1 MQGMINE
8 KSKTIA
14 VDFDGTIVE
23 HAYPAIGNEMLFAFA
38 TLKRLQERG
47 HKLILWSIREGQT
60 LQEAVDFCKANGVEF
75 YAVNANF
82 HGEVLEPGVSARK
95 VNADIFVDDRNVGGF
110 RGWSEI
116 YQMLHPEDGPF
127 FHQLENEKAHFNYK
141 EARKKKG
148 IWGRIFGK

>member
-1 MQGMINE
+1 MQGVLNE

-14 VDFDGTIVE
+14 VDFDGTVVE
-23 HAYPAIGNEMLFAFA
+23 HAYPAIGREMLFAFA
-38 TLKRLQERG
+38 TLKRLQEKG

-60 LQEAVDFCKANGVEF
+60 LQEAVDYCKANGVEF

-82 HGEVLEPGVSARK
+82 QGEVLEPGVSARK
-95 VNADIFVDDRNVGGF
+95 VNADIFIDDRNVGGF

-127 FHQLENEKAHFNYK
+127 FHQLENEKAHFNFR

-148 IWGRIFGK
+148 FWARLFGK

>member
-1 MQGMINE
+1 MQGVLNE

-14 VDFDGTIVE
+14 VDFDGTVVE
-23 HAYPAIGNEMLFAFA
+23 HAYPGIGQEMLFAFA
-38 TLKRLQERG
+38 TLKRLQEKG

-60 LQEAVDFCKANGVEF
+60 LQEAVDYCKANGVEF

-82 HGEVLEPGVSARK
+82 PGEVLEPGVSARK
-95 VNADIFVDDRNVGGF
+95 VNADIFIDDRNVGGF

-127 FHQLENEKAHFNYK
+127 FHQLENEKAHFNFR
-141 EARKKKG
+141 EARKRKG
-148 IWGRIFGK
+148 FWARLFGK

>member
-1 MQGMINE
+1 MQGVLNE

-14 VDFDGTIVE
+14 VDFDGTVVE
-23 HAYPAIGNEMLFAFA
+23 HAYPAIGREMLFAFA
-38 TLKRLQERG
+38 TLKRLQEKG

-60 LQEAVDFCKANGVEF
+60 LQEAVDYCKANGVEF

-82 HGEVLEPGVSARK
+82 PGEILEPGVSARK
-95 VNADIFVDDRNVGGF
+95 VNADIFIDDRNVGGF

-127 FHQLENEKAHFNYK
+127 FHQLENEKAHFNFR
-141 EARKKKG
+141 EARKRKG
-148 IWGRIFGK
+148 FWARLFGK

>member
-1 MQGMINE
+1 MQGVLNE

-14 VDFDGTIVE
+14 VDFDGTVVE
-23 HAYPAIGNEMLFAFA
+23 HAYPAIGREMLFAFA

-47 HKLILWSIREGQT
+47 HKLILWSIREGKT
-60 LQEAVDFCKANGVEF
+60 LQEAVDYCKANGVEF

-82 HGEVLEPGVSARK
+82 PGEVLEPGVSARK
-95 VNADIFVDDRNVGGF
+95 VNADIFIDDRNVGGF

-127 FHQLENEKAHFNYK
+127 FHQLENEKAHFNYR
-141 EARKKKG
+141 EARKKRG
-148 IWGRIFGK
+148 FWARIFGK

>member
-1 MQGMINE
+1 MQGVLNE

-14 VDFDGTIVE
+14 VDFDGTVVE
-23 HAYPAIGNEMLFAFA
+23 HAYPAIGHEMLFAFA
-38 TLKRLQERG
+38 TLKRLQEKG
-47 HKLILWSIREGQT
+47 HKLILWSIREGKT
-60 LQEAVDFCKANGVEF
+60 LQEAVDYCKANGVEF

-82 HGEVLEPGVSARK
+82 PGEVLEPGVSARK
-95 VNADIFVDDRNVGGF
+95 VNADIFIDDRNVGGF

-127 FHQLENEKAHFNYK
+127 FHQLENEKAHFNFR

-148 IWGRIFGK
+148 FWARLFGK

>member
-1 MQGMINE
+1 MQGVLNE

-14 VDFDGTIVE
+14 VDFDGTVVE
-23 HAYPAIGNEMLFAFA
+23 HAYPAIGREMLFAFA
-38 TLKRLQERG
+38 TLKRLQEKG

-60 LQEAVDFCKANGVEF
+60 LQEAVDYCKANGVEF

-82 HGEVLEPGVSARK
+82 PGEVLEPGVSARK
-95 VNADIFVDDRNVGGF
+95 VNADIFIDDRNVGGF

-127 FHQLENEKAHFNYK
+127 FHQLENEKAHFNFR
-141 EARKKKG
+141 EARKRKG
-148 IWGRIFGK
+148 FWARLFGK